1 MRNGIFILI
10 MGFRRQTSEQIFK
23 ISSISRFLP
32 LFTVFRLKN
41 NEKFQQANGQLYA
54 YVTNESCTLILL
66 VIEECLFV

>member
-66 VIEECLFV
+66 VIAECLFV

>member
-41 NEKFQQANGQLYA
+41 NEKFQQAHGQLYA